1 MKEQNTSQ
9 EGRRHTGHPS
19 LQRGGGGSRFRLKN
33 LPIWEK
39 LAFLCGV
46 LLFSLCIVGL
56 AGDHGILR
64 LSEYNEKSQMYLA
77 AVRNVAQVNMLHD
90 GVRSVVFR
98 SILLAGDEDKAE
110 QQANLAELQETAS
123 TFRTYFEELNTLPL
137 QGEAKDALSLMRPTI
152 DEYLT
157 QADNIVNLSIA
168 EQQAKARLEL
178 PRFQERFQQLRESF
192 MILGIQVGVEAS
204 RIKELGREAGISASR
219 LAFFTFLS
227 AIVLALV
234 LGFIITRAI
243 LKPMAKITT
252 AATRIAQGD
261 IEQQIDHHAGDETG
275 ALATAF
281 RDLIQYIREIADA
294 ADVISK
300 GDLTV
305 QLIPKSD
312 HDVLSR
318 SFVRMVENLRAMNG
332 KMQEGTQVL
341 TTAIDQILESMQQ
354 VTTSTAETAAAVEQT
369 AVTVDTVKKT
379 AQTSSRTA
387 QEVSNNG
394 QQMTEVSKVGALSAL
409 EAISGLSY
417 VREQMESIAQSVVQ
431 LGEQSLAIGSLIT
444 TVNELAEQS
453 NLLAINAAIEAA
465 KAGEAGAGF
474 AVVAQEVRS
483 LSERSKQATAQVQT
497 ILRDIQKATSVAVR
511 VTEQATEFVT
521 TGEQQSVEAS
531 KSIRAL
537 SESIA
542 DAAQAVAV
550 IASSSQQ
557 QLVGMDQVAVAMES
571 IKTAS
576 SQNVKGI
583 RQVGNAAQNLQKV
596 GQTLKEL
603 VEQYKLAANN
613 GAGHDTPKA

>member
-1 MKEQNTSQ
+1 
-9 EGRRHTGHPS
+9 
-19 LQRGGGGSRFRLKN
+19 LRLRN

-39 LAFLCGV
+39 LAFLCGI

-77 AVRNVAQVNMLHD
+77 AVRNVAQVGMLHD

-98 SILLAGDEDKAE
+98 SILLAGGEDKTE

-123 TFRTYFEELNTLPL
+123 TFRTYFEELNMFSL
-137 QGEAKDALSLMRPTI
+137 QGETKNALSLMRPVI
-152 DEYLT
+152 DEYLA
-157 QADNIVNLSIA
+157 QAENIVNLSMA
-168 EQQAKARLEL
+168 GQQANARLEVPL
-178 PRFQERFQQLRESF
+178 FQERFQRLRESL
-192 MILGIQVGVEAS
+192 MILGIQIGVEAN
-204 RIKELGREAGISASR
+204 RIKELGRQAGISASR
-219 LAFFTFLS
+219 LAFSAFLS
-227 AIVLALV
+227 AIIVALV

-281 RDLIQYIREIADA
+281 RDLIQYIREISDA

-305 QLIPKSD
+305 QLLPRSD

-318 SFVRMVENLRAMNG
+318 SFVRMVKNLRAMNT
-332 KMQEGTQVL
+332 KMQDGIQVL
-341 TTAIDQILESMQQ
+341 TVAIEQILESMQQ

-369 AVTVDTVKKT
+369 AVTVDTVKQT
-379 AQTSSRTA
+379 AHTSNRTA
-387 QEVSNNG
+387 REVSNNG
-394 QQMTEVSKVGALSAL
+394 RQMAEVSKVGALSAL

-417 VREQMESIAQSVVQ
+417 VREQMESIAHSVVH

-453 NLLAINAAIEAA
+453 NILAINAAIEAA

-483 LSERSKQATAQVQT
+483 LSERSKQATAQIQA
-497 ILRDIQKATSVAVR
+497 ILRDIQQATSVAIR

-542 DAAQAVAV
+542 NSAQAVTV

-557 QLVGMDQVAVAMES
+557 QLMGMDQVAVAMES

-576 SQNVKGI
+576 SHNVKGI
-583 RQVGNAAQNLQKV
+583 RQVGSAAQNLRRV

-603 VEQYKLAANN
+603 VEQYKLTSNN
-613 GAGHDTPKA
+613 GSTALSVAAPLEMPAKE